1 MYQIPPHLS
10 ASDVRPIAALV
21 VVVVMFLVFSLSVG
35 DLGRDGIDPI
45 PRPLPAGATLNL
57 LLGGLGS

>member
-21 VVVVMFLVFSLSVG
+21 VVIVLFLVFTLSVT
-35 DLGRDGIDPI
+35 DLGRDGVDPI
-45 PRPLPAGATLNL
+45 PRPLPAGATLDL
-57 LLGGLGS
+57 RLGGLGS